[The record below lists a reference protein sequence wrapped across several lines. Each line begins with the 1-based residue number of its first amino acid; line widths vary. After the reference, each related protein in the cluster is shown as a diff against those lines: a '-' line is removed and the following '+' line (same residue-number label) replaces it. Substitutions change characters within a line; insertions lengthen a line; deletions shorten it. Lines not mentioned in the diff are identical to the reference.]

1 VIVCVYACVL
11 FCSKIFVS
19 KNIYRLKKLHHYS
32 PQRDPTTLM
41 KASSWAAAFSS
52 AFSPAARRS
61 VSGGSG
67 VATSVVEISPEGNG
81 EELAVAT
88 DKQTKRYYLNIFNTD
103 QSHIGRGYQRD
114 KKYYAIMADVHFI
127 SLGFHSSIS
136 LPRKTP
142 APATD
147 STPSTTPNVGAL
159 GTLLRIM
166 LHQAQTNQLTFRVSP
181 EMIHL
186 LFRD

>member
-1 VIVCVYACVL
+1 MIACVL

-103 QSHIGRGYQRD
+103 QSHIGRGYSAT
-114 KKYYAIMADVHFI
+114 KNIMLSWRTCI
-127 SLGFHSSIS
+127 SYHWASIPQS
-136 LPRKTP
+136 ACHVRRQLPRQIRLP
-142 APATD
+142 AQ
-147 STPSTTPNVGAL
+147 
-159 GTLLRIM
+159 LRM
-166 LHQAQTNQLTFRVSP
+166 
-181 EMIHL
+181 
-186 LFRD
+186 